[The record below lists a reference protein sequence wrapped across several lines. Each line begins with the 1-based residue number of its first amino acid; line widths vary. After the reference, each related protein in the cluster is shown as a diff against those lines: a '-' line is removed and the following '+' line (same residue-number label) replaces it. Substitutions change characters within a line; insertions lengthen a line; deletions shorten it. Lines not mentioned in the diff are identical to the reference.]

1 MEEKS
6 KGFLK
11 KFAIGAVVV
20 AAALGAVVGGIFGAK
35 SCNDEKSQQQIVT
48 PEPDPTTPIE
58 PDEPVKEPG
67 TPIEEPDEPPVEEP
81 DPTPEL
87 EPDPEEPID
96 EPDTP
101 IEEPDEPEPEEPPVE
116 EQAREDMIF
125 FDDTGELNTE
135 GFHKALMYIMEN
147 YEYKGMTLNKIFY
160 ERAYDNFDFF
170 AVNWSE
176 EDNNIYMYGVGD
188 LKTYSNNN
196 NKQLNITRLTNID
209 LKGANFENS
218 LEKFVEEC
226 MDSEITG
233 RKVYTLDFCY
243 TEDDLDSLEDYY
255 TKAYQMAEHRIE
267 QELGRNE
274 VVIGSF
280 IEARK
285 SMPAGNNLGN
295 YDEIITHYWCF
306 NERTNEL
313 SEHEI
318 AVDSSV
324 VLGGGFEKN
333 LYDCSITGSN
343 YVKVF
348 HGNEG
353 KIIDIEPETLYN
365 VENSKVINTK
375 SSVKTDK
382 YAFGVDNEFYEL

>member
-1 MEEKS
+1 MDEEKK
-6 KGFLK
+6 KGSGKLK
-11 KFAIGAVVV
+11 KVVAVVLSLAIIAGIGGFV
-20 AAALGAVVGGIFGAK
+20 ASRLNAE
-35 SCNDEKSQQQIVT
+35 DEPTNSNAVT
-48 PEPDPTTPIE
+48 PVPDDPI
-58 PDEPVKEPG
+58 V
-67 TPIEEPDEPPVEEP
+67 
-81 DPTPEL
+81 DPTP
-87 EPDPEEPID
+87 
-96 EPDTP
+96 TP
-101 IEEPDEPEPEEPPVE
+101 EPEPEEPEKEEPVE
-116 EQAREDMIF
+116 PEPEEPEKEEPVEPEPEPEEPEKEEPVEPEQAREDMIF
-125 FDDTGELNTE
+125 FEDTGELNAE

>member
-1 MEEKS
+1 
-6 KGFLK
+6 
-11 KFAIGAVVV
+11 
-20 AAALGAVVGGIFGAK
+20 
-35 SCNDEKSQQQIVT
+35 
-48 PEPDPTTPIE
+48 
-58 PDEPVKEPG
+58 
-67 TPIEEPDEPPVEEP
+67 
-81 DPTPEL
+81 
-87 EPDPEEPID
+87 
-96 EPDTP
+96 
-101 IEEPDEPEPEEPPVE
+101 
-116 EQAREDMIF
+116 
-125 FDDTGELNTE
+125 
-135 GFHKALMYIMEN
+135 
-147 YEYKGMTLNKIFY
+147 
-160 ERAYDNFDFF
+160 
-170 AVNWSE
+170 
-176 EDNNIYMYGVGD
+176 MYGVGD